1 MLRELNKASAG
12 FSMPVGDR
20 TFPYIAT
27 GNWGCGVFGGHVQ
40 LKAVLQWIAAS
51 HGNAPLRYFP
61 FNETIRD
68 PNGPDLETFAADC
81 VEQKVTTGQL
91 WCALLRMSDN
101 KELDIEAGFFDQLW
115 LEI

>member
-20 TFPYIAT
+20 TFPCIAT

-61 FNETIRD
+61 FNQTC
-68 PNGPDLETFAADC
+68 GSDLEVFAADC
-81 VEQKVTTGQL
+81 VEQEVTAGQL
-91 WCALLRMSDN
+91 WCALLRMSEKNSEDR
-101 KELDIEAGFFDQLW
+101 EAEFFDELW
-115 LEI
+115 VEI